1 MDFILVKD
9 ALFASEA
16 RHALAKN
23 NTVGT
28 RVGSFQ
34 VLLEALAELW
44 VLPQPSEKW
53 EDTLHE
59 QALSMDQAFWAKSMQ
74 ADELATLQSLGSSLQ
89 FLLDYKPLGTEFE
102 IINDVKNRQQ
112 RYYNDLV
119 ALQQA
124 IKILPV
130 QQQLA
135 EDWLAVC
142 SGPVLEPIHI
152 YLQLDPKELLP
163 WQQSVLNQ
171 LEEKGWLQPEPEK
184 YADIF
189 PILQSGSEAIRNLSE
204 RLFKPVDTPL
214 SQPDESL
221 QWFTCRDAAEEA
233 EAAVALIQSAIEQG
247 LSAEDIAVVIP
258 KGPKGT
264 AHGEWLNRYLQKAGI
279 QSSNLRP
286 GNNLLD
292 WQAALLQNLVSYLAQ
307 PTVRMAMQ
315 SVLVNPLMPWAPVV
329 GQRLASKYQGYQT
342 LSSQQ
347 QEQQDM
353 LDILFGTEEH
363 PLVINTAEQALEW
376 LTSIANNVSY
386 KGVIGLGKKR
396 MREQLQQLKRL
407 LNLYAEQPFEQQLSK
422 VLKQLRV
429 GALAVNSERQRYLHA
444 VLVLEEG
451 EVPPKPLQQ
460 IIALGFNSGHYEYRT
475 PNTGAITWQEWSGDK
490 LRPEVPA
497 LANIPS
503 LHEEQQQWQRHF
515 VSLLSAAKQ
524 RFVFIRSLTDFEGNL
539 LDASETLIDM
549 ALCYCP
555 KDQIKPESLERPISE
570 CQQINWQPLTPNKT
584 IVLDIPEQ
592 LELKTSQKLMGS
604 FHNSDGSVR
613 LESPSSLERMMLSPL
628 AWLLNRLRI
637 ESALWETDALKPH
650 IAGTIAHQVFEDYA
664 DFQDEKWNE
673 SKVRECLNSAINQYA
688 PFLDRQA
695 FALAKQQLANEVVK
709 SLEALHEWRQQ
720 TDENNE
726 HWRIVATEKTLTG
739 TEFGVGLKGSTD
751 AVLQKG
757 DDVLI
762 LDYKKSQHKSR
773 LIQLKS
779 GYELQTRLYRS
790 LYKQT
795 IKADTGADV
804 AGIVTSGYYTLNDQ
818 VLVTDVELHDSP
830 KVHVKNADDVSLAE
844 QSSKAEESVK
854 AALAQLNTGTVKLNR
869 TTDAKEW
876 KNKRGLSVYTLTE
889 NRLVQRFTT
898 DKEVTQ

>member
-16 RHALAKN
+16 RYVLAKN

-34 VLLEALAELW
+34 VLLETLAELW
-44 VLPQPSEKW
+44 VLPQPTEQW
-53 EDTLHE
+53 EDILHE

-74 ADELATLQSLGSSLQ
+74 ADELATLQSLSSSLQ
-89 FLLDYKPLGTEFE
+89 FLLDYKPLGDELELIKDTEY
-102 IINDVKNRQQ
+102 RQQ

-142 SGPVLEPIHI
+142 SGPVLEPIHV
-152 YLQLDPKELLP
+152 YLQLDSKELLP
-163 WQQSVLNQ
+163 WQQSVLNH

-184 YADIF
+184 YSDIF
-189 PILQSGSEAIRNLSE
+189 PVLQSDSETILCLRE
-204 RLFKPVDTPL
+204 RLFKTVDTPL
-214 SQPDESL
+214 NAPDESL

-233 EAAVALIQSAIEQG
+233 EAAVALVQSAVEQG

-258 KGPKGT
+258 KST
-264 AHGEWLNRYLQKAGI
+264 AHGEWLNHYLQKAGI

-286 GNNLLD
+286 SNNLLD

-329 GQRLASKYQGYQT
+329 GQRLASQYQNYQA

-353 LDILFGTEEH
+353 LDVLFGTEEK
-363 PLVINTAEQALEW
+363 PVVINTATQALDW

-386 KGVIGLGKKR
+386 KGVIGLGTKS

-407 LNLYAEQPFEQQLSK
+407 FNLYVEQPFEQQLNK

-475 PNTGAITWQEWSGDK
+475 PNTGAITWQEWSGEK
-490 LRPEVPA
+490 LRPTVPA
-497 LANIPS
+497 FANIPS
-503 LHEEQQQWQRHF
+503 LQEEQQQWQSHF
-515 VSLLSAAKQ
+515 LSLLSAAKQ
-524 RFVFIRSLTDFEGNL
+524 RFVFMRSLTNFEGNL

-592 LELKTSQKLMGS
+592 LELKTSQKLLGS

-650 IAGTIAHQVFEDYA
+650 ISGTIAHQVFEYYA

-673 SKVRECLNSAINQYA
+673 SKVRDCLSRAINQYA
-688 PFLDRQA
+688 PFLDRQT

-720 TDENNE
+720 ADECNE

-751 AVLQKG
+751 AVLKKG
-757 DDVLI
+757 VDILI
-762 LDYKKSQHKSR
+762 LDYKKSQHKNR
-773 LIQLKS
+773 LKQLNS
-779 GYELQTRLYRS
+779 GFELQTRLYRS

-876 KNKRGLSVYTLTE
+876 KDKRGLSVYTLTE